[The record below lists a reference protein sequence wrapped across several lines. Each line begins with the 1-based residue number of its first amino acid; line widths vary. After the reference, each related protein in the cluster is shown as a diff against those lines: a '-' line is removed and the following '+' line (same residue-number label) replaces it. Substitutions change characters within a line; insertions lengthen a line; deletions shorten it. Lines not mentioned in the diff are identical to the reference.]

1 MESGKVAKTP
11 EGVDVNT
18 SKFSHSRRVSLY
30 RALAFNFLLIIIPVV
45 MYYIAVV
52 QAEKAYSIERGFRAL
67 TEVRLQVDQNLDALQ
82 SIIPLF
88 AQNALE
94 SIFTK
99 DKKRKETI
107 TRLQELAKELD
118 KNGKTIPDWLTIRQC
133 LVDPDHDQ
141 NKCKDAIKKTKES
154 SPQGIDALIIG
165 VLSVKKSSS
174 NRFEVLKSIKES
186 KNSEAKAILPY
197 FCPYIDEMWEFEE
210 ICNDDLTELLESYEV
225 LMKGFLKDLKI
236 KSSYGRIKEVEE
248 EGENQGKEKLHSY
261 LTREPINDNCKVWSE
276 HSTPRDSLPIEISV
290 DSLYTTSF
298 SACLAVVSHRD
309 GRIIEFQAPMENFF
323 ASSAAI
329 DEFDQVFVGTSTGKL
344 IFAHSRARETFPVE
358 DHIHKTIRDPAQYA
372 WFEDL
377 LRQGNLIEKFGSKE
391 AVANILNKSGNP
403 EEILAAASIKIGQQ
417 MVLEREIGNKQYTV
431 FIKPVHPRE
440 FIKPKQGDTREQDSS
455 CGSKMC
461 LLETC
466 NNSCDKDVETKSVSG
481 SEENVF
487 YLIGLKEK
495 KILFGVARDIN
506 PLLIIGITFFI
517 AVLFFIWPVVRL
529 IFLEPHDSLTRVQLV
544 HLFMGVLLL
553 TSTLVFFS
561 KALHDMTEMR
571 LFLDN
576 KAEKIA
582 KDIDSKLKDNI
593 NSIVSDLHNLKNNVV
608 FTGLSEKEFVA
619 KYINCT
625 HDYRA
630 HDCKTNDVDCIG
642 SVIENYCQMNNIL
655 IDRKNGR
662 YKDKLPYNDL
672 IHIFRLDKEGEK
684 KGATI
689 GLYGFPLIPNS
700 MKLDGRKYFQMLKD
714 GYYWRIDE
722 DVVQGKGFIAQR
734 IYNKG
739 DGTKT
744 TQIAIPIENSSS
756 GEFQGIL
763 AGHSS
768 LMDFTEAILP
778 LHFRF
783 AIIDKDNGTVLYHS
797 DDRRSLVENFFV
809 ETENDPQLLSALSQ
823 NKNDV
828 FTGSYHGQTH
838 KFHYRDLDSLP
849 WGLIVFYPLLTSDS
863 MMMENFI
870 NGLVSYGAFAIYF
883 LIFPVALAH
892 MFFGRPSWLWPQW
905 RLRNAYPVVTI
916 SLVLIGLTYL
926 YALSIAIKLEH
937 HVLLLS
943 VLPFTLLS
951 FCYASMVPIEKQ
963 LFLNLM
969 DKRRVAALIFL
980 ISLFI
985 PCYVISQHFEYIGY
999 VIAIVW
1005 YLAIVG
1011 VPVFGFWDY
1020 VKECH
1025 ANGMNNS
1032 RKEIRSNPWRL
1043 DLKTTESYI
1052 QIPQAYYISYAL
1064 FFLTLLF
1071 VLAVVPAM
1079 DMASRITRDRLDG
1092 ALTTGLTI
1100 TGEKIVKHIETV
1112 NKNFR
1117 RLRKSERLD
1126 HLTKAESRV
1135 DFLPLKEEFKE
1146 LRGFGFSNKN
1156 SKDDTDIT
1164 FELAFGEE
1172 LTRKDFHKQDKK
1184 EADDWPE
1191 LVWRKWMPVF
1201 SEESGMQRFAEPGIG
1216 AGKQKKISITSE
1228 FVLEDEAARV
1238 SLTVPNGESLQREI
1252 LKIAKENTE
1261 LNDGSEARTEN
1272 TELKDSA
1279 KVRDKKVNYFMGV
1292 IIPDLVSV
1300 LIILMLINFLLERLF
1315 GIRLAWSG
1323 LMGPQGKLPK
1333 NSQGKVAFRHHLLIR
1348 PGKDVLKIKIP
1359 GYKDRDFGEV
1369 SETHRIDL
1377 ARDRVSN
1384 LFFPRTEGEW
1394 LLENLDIAI
1403 LDEQRRSE
1411 VLELLEELTAAGN
1424 TNVYLTADVPPLYR
1438 LVHPQAYPT
1447 RGTSEDLVENKA
1459 GNVGEVE
1466 LLRWCDVLARF
1477 RKEYPYRELANID
1490 QSTQSGIKISDKDR
1504 KRLED
1509 YADRELRVFWPELE
1523 YLQESLHK
1531 YIKDGRIKSKRSIRE
1546 YISIHGEIL
1555 FRRRW
1560 EYCTRQERLALY
1572 QLAKGWVVNPRNSR
1586 VLEHLIRRGFVV
1598 LEPMPKIINETL
1610 ARFIVNAEPPGRF
1623 ELWKNEAADGIWQS
1637 LRIPFFI
1644 IFMLLVAW
1652 LAHTSG
1658 EVFQTLMALLAST
1671 VGFFATAMRAISF
1684 ARGSG
1689 VQANN

>member
-11 EGVDVNT
+11 EGVDVNI
-18 SKFSHSRRVSLY
+18 SKFSHSRRVGLY
-30 RALAFNFLLIIIPVV
+30 RALAFNFLLIIVPVV
-45 MYYIAVV
+45 LYYIAIV

-197 FCPYIDEMWEFEE
+197 FCPYIDEMWEVEE
-210 ICNDDLTELLESYEV
+210 ICNIGLTELLESYEV

-236 KSSYGRIKEVEE
+236 KSSYGRIKEVKEK
-248 EGENQGKEKLHSY
+248 GENQGQEKLHSY
-261 LTREPINDNCKVWSE
+261 LTHEPVNDNCKIWSK
-276 HSTPRDSLPIEISV
+276 HSTPRGSLPIEISV
-290 DSLYTTSF
+290 DSLYTTNF
-298 SACLAVVSHRD
+298 SACLAVVSHYD
-309 GRIIEFQAPMENFF
+309 VRIIEFQAPMENFF

-329 DEFDQVFVGTSTGKL
+329 DEFDQVFVGTGTGKL
-344 IFAHSRARETFPVE
+344 IFSHSRAQETLPADE
-358 DHIHKTIRDPAQYA
+358 HIHKTIRDPAQYA

-377 LRQGNLIEKFGSKE
+377 LRQGNLIEKYGSKE
-391 AVANILNKSGNP
+391 AVASILNKSGNP
-403 EEILAAASIKIGQQ
+403 EEILSAASAKIGQQ

-440 FIKPKQGDTREQDSS
+440 FIKPKQGDT
-455 CGSKMC
+455 CKHK
-461 LLETC
+461 
-466 NNSCDKDVETKSVSG
+466 CDKGAETKSDPG
-481 SEENVF
+481 FEKDVF

-517 AVLFFIWPVVRL
+517 AILFFVWPVVRL
-529 IFLEPHDSLTRVQLV
+529 IFLEPHDSLTRLQLV

-561 KALHDMTEMR
+561 RALQDMTEMR

-593 NSIVSDLHNLKNNVV
+593 SSIVSDLHKLKNNMA
-608 FTGLSEKEFVA
+608 FEGPSHKEFVA
-619 KYINCT
+619 KYINVDCT
-625 HDYRA
+625 YDYRM
-630 HDCKTNDVDCIG
+630 HDCDTNDVDCIG
-642 SVIENYCQMNNIL
+642 NIIENYCQMNNVL
-655 IDRKNGR
+655 IKSKNGSHR
-662 YKDKLPYNDL
+662 DKLPYNDL

-722 DVVQGKGFIAQR
+722 EDMKGKSFIAQR

-744 TQIAIPIENSSS
+744 TQIAIPIEEEYKQTGNN
-756 GEFQGIL
+756 EFNGIL

-783 AIIDKDNGTVLYHS
+783 AVIDKDNGTVLYHS

-809 ETENDPQLLSALSQ
+809 ETENDPRLLSALSQ

-892 MFFGRPSWLWPQW
+892 IFFGRPSWLWPQW

-916 SLVLIGLTYL
+916 SLILIGLTYF
-926 YALSIAIKLEH
+926 YALGIANKLDH
-937 HVLLLS
+937 HVLLLF
-943 VLPFTLLS
+943 VLPFSLLS
-951 FCYASMVPIEKQ
+951 FCYACMVPIERQ
-963 LFLNLM
+963 LFLNFM
-969 DKRRVAALIFL
+969 DKRKMAALIF
-980 ISLFI
+980 ITSLFT
-985 PCYVISQHFEYIGY
+985 PYYFISQHIGCFK
-999 VIAIVW
+999 AAVW
-1005 YLAIVG
+1005 YLIIVG

-1025 ANGMNNS
+1025 ADGFSNS
-1032 RKEIRSNPWRL
+1032 RKEIKSNPWRL

-1052 QIPQAYYISYAL
+1052 QLPQTYYISYAL

-1100 TGEKIVKHIETV
+1100 TADKIVRHIETV
-1112 NKNFR
+1112 DENFK
-1117 RLRKSERLD
+1117 RLRKSEHPDQLRK
-1126 HLTKAESRV
+1126 HERRV
-1135 DFLPLKEEFKE
+1135 DFLPLREEFKG
-1146 LRGFGFSNKN
+1146 LQGFGFSSKS

-1164 FELAFGEE
+1164 FELAFGED
-1172 LTRKDFHKQDKK
+1172 LTPKDFDKHEKK
-1184 EADDWPE
+1184 EIGQKNADDWPE

-1201 SEESGMQRFAEPGIG
+1201 SEESGRQRFAEPGTG
-1216 AGKQKKISITSE
+1216 VGEHKKISMTSE
-1228 FVLEDEAARV
+1228 FVLDNEATRV
-1238 SLTVPNGESLQREI
+1238 SLTVPNGGSLQHEI
-1252 LKIAKENTE
+1252 LKIAKANTTQ
-1261 LNDGSEARTEN
+1261 NDSSEVSDR
-1272 TELKDSA
+1272 
-1279 KVRDKKVNYFMGV
+1279 KVNYFTGV
-1292 IIPDLVSV
+1292 IIPNLLSA

-1333 NSQGKVAFRHHLLIR
+1333 HSQGKVAFRHHLLIR
-1348 PGKDVLKIKIP
+1348 PGKDLLKIKIP
-1359 GYKDRDFGEV
+1359 GYKDKNFGEI
-1369 SETHRIDL
+1369 SDTHRIDL
-1377 ARDRVSN
+1377 ARDRISS
-1384 LFFPRTEGEW
+1384 LFFPRTEGSW

-1403 LDEQRRSE
+1403 LDEQRRLE
-1411 VLELLEELTAAGN
+1411 VLELLEELSTADN

-1438 LVHPQAYPT
+1438 LVHPQAYPA
-1447 RGTSEDLVENKA
+1447 RGAGEDLAENKA
-1459 GNVGEVE
+1459 GNVEEVE

-1477 RKEYPYRELANID
+1477 RKEYPHRELADID
-1490 QSTQSGIKISDKDR
+1490 QSTQSSLKISDKDR

-1531 YIKDGRIKSKRSIRE
+1531 YIEDGHIMSKRSIRE

-1689 VQANN
+1689 VQTNN